1 LKPGQSGTYDASS
14 KRSLKSSRE
23 KSREDKI
30 IIMEILPEFV
40 VMCNHFGSSPAE
52 DELPV
57 TRVLRTMFKTK
68 KVPV

>member
-1 LKPGQSGTYDASS
+1 
-14 KRSLKSSRE
+14 
-23 KSREDKI
+23 
-30 IIMEILPEFV
+30 
-40 VMCNHFGSSPAE
+40 MCNHFRSSPAE